1 MHDARPGSN
10 ITLEIL
16 RAPTSAAGR
25 KTLVRL
31 CRKDPR
37 LVSHHR
43 RQSRTRPSHQDWTR
57 GGNLW
62 NHRMKT
68 RTPVALRPGEK
79 YSILASVDV
88 LRDLASIAKFVKV
101 SPAV

>member
-1 MHDARPGSN
+1 MSQARPGQT

-43 RQSRTRPSHQDWTR
+43 RQTRTRPSHEDWQR

-68 RTPVALRPGEK
+68 QTPVQLRAGEK
-79 YSILASVDV
+79 YSIMASVDV
-88 LRDLASIAKFVKV
+88 LRDLASVSKFVKV
-101 SPAV
+101 TGS